1 MPLKALVMT
10 PPKALV
16 TILSIVA
23 TTLGL
28 GGDTSIVDMDSQ
40 LVTVGQLQEIVN

>member
-1 MPLKALVMT
+1 M
-10 PPKALV
+10 PPKAPVITPLAA
-16 TILSIVA
+16 A

-40 LVTVGQLQEIVN
+40 LIT